1 MINPEKNLTGGVAK
15 IDEYAGRIKGGEPS
29 EEIMQGL
36 PDSIRMAIESKL
48 NSEGEVEED
57 PIKTEIQW
65 DSNSEE
71 IVPEQSNTHWMIYF

>member
-1 MINPEKNLTGGVAK
+1 
-15 IDEYAGRIKGGEPS
+15 
-29 EEIMQGL
+29 MQGL